1 MRSWSVAVDPDGSVT
16 QLKGVGPKLAET
28 LTRLGIFRL
37 FDLLLH
43 LPVRYQDRSRIVP
56 LDTIRA
62 EQEYLVQGR
71 VVSNQILFGKRRSLK
86 VTIQDA
92 SGQVHMR
99 LFHFSKYQQQ
109 NLAVGKFVRLYGEFR
124 FFGRELTTAHP
135 EYEVFDD
142 EPEHPEPALTPIY
155 PTTAGLA
162 QARLRKLCE
171 AACALQWPDRPGM
184 PYQQLRY
191 LHQPPGEATD
201 QAIAAAQT
209 ALAEDELTAFYLV
222 MKGRAAM
229 RAKHNAQ
236 PLPQAQGLGRM
247 LAQQLP
253 FKLTGAQARVISQ
266 VLENLSQTIPMLRL
280 VQGDV
285 GSGKTIVAAFAAIR
299 AAEHGGQTAIMAP
312 TELLA
317 EQHALNFSQWL
328 SPLGLNVCLLTG
340 QLPAKVMRS
349 RLTDVAQG
357 DAHVII
363 GTHAL
368 FQDKVT
374 FHNLVLSII
383 DEQHRFGV
391 HQRMAL
397 RDKSGSA
404 VDPSLVPHQLIMT
417 ATPIPRTLTMALYAD
432 MDVSVIDELPKGR
445 QPIKTHLVD
454 DKRRPQLVEAIQSEL
469 SRGQQAYWVCTLID
483 ESEELPATAACNLH
497 PLLQEALPDFRIGLV
512 HGRMKSSEKN
522 QIMAAFKDK
531 QLDLLVATTV
541 IEVGVDVPN
550 ATTMIIEN
558 AERLGLAQLH
568 QLRGRVGRGHLAS
581 QCYLLYNA
589 ERLSEGGKV
598 RLNAMR
604 DSQDGFYLAE
614 QDLKL
619 RGPGDMLGTRQ
630 AGEQSFRVADLAAHA
645 HLMPGVIKRGEQ
657 LLSKPDDELKNLLY
671 TWAPADTG
679 HLTV

>member
-1 MRSWSVAVDPDGSVT
+1 MRSWSVTIDPDGPVT
-16 QLKGVGPKLAET
+16 QLKGVGPKLADT

-43 LPVRYQDRSRIVP
+43 LPMRYQDRSHLTPINQVQA
-56 LDTIRA
+56 DG
-62 EQEYLVQGR
+62 EYLIQGQI
-71 VVSNQILFGKRRSLK
+71 VSNQVLFGKRRSLK
-86 VTIQDA
+86 VTIQDTT
-92 SGQVHMR
+92 GRIHMR

-109 NLAVGKFVRLYGEFR
+109 NLSAGKTIRLFGEFR

-135 EYEVFDD
+135 EYELFDID
-142 EPEHPEPALTPIY
+142 PGLPQAELTPIY

-162 QARLRKLCE
+162 QARLRKLCST
-171 AACALQWPDRPGM
+171 ACALNWPEQPGT
-184 PYQQLRY
+184 PYAELKF
-191 LHQPPGEATD
+191 LHQPPAG
-201 QAIAAAQT
+201 T
-209 ALAEDELTAFYLV
+209 ALQELEGIQSRIALDELTAFYLV
-222 MKGRAAM
+222 MKGRAQM

-236 PLPQAQGLGRM
+236 PLPQAEGLGRM

-253 FKLTGAQARVISQ
+253 FKLTAAQARVISE
-266 VLENLSQTIPMLRL
+266 VLNSLSDTIPMLRL

-285 GSGKTIVAAFAAIR
+285 GSGKTVVAAFAAIR

-317 EQHALNFSQWL
+317 EQHALSFSQWL
-328 SPLGLNVCLLTG
+328 TPLGLTVCLLTG
-340 QLPAKVMRS
+340 QLPAKVLRA
-349 RLTDVAQG
+349 RLTDIAEG
-357 DAHVII
+357 HADVII

-374 FHNLVLSII
+374 FNNLVLSII

-397 RDKSGSA
+397 RDKSGNQEDS
-404 VDPSLVPHQLIMT
+404 SLVPHQLIMT

-432 MDVSVIDELPKGR
+432 MDVSMIDELPKGR
-445 QPIKTHLVD
+445 QPITTHLVD
-454 DKRRPQLVEAIQSEL
+454 EQKRHQVVEKLQAVLQT
-469 SRGQQAYWVCTLID
+469 GQQVYWVCTLID
-483 ESEELPATAACNLH
+483 ESDELQATAATSLH
-497 PLLQEALPDFRIGLV
+497 PLLQQALPNWRVGLV
-512 HGRMKSSEKN
+512 HGRMKSDEKN
-522 QIMAAFKDK
+522 QVMAAFKA
-531 QLDLLVATTV
+531 QEIDLLVATTV

-550 ATTMIIEN
+550 ATYMVIEN

-568 QLRGRVGRGHLAS
+568 QLRGRVGRGSTAS
-581 QCYLLYNA
+581 HCYLLYPSQ
-589 ERLSEGGKV
+589 RLSEAGKV
-598 RLNAMR
+598 RLRAMR
-604 DSQDGFYLAE
+604 ESQDGFFLAE

-630 AGEQSFRVADLAAHA
+630 AGEQSFRMADLAVHA
-645 HLMPGVIKRGEQ
+645 HLMPKVIERGDR
-657 LLSKPDDELKNLLY
+657 LLAEPDEELKNLLY